1 MAKLSDHH
9 SKTRARIM
17 VVGDS
22 GTGKTVALAGLANAG
37 MRLFILDFDDGLDAL
52 RKYIKPEFHGNVEYE
67 LLRDKMRVNP
77 AGPLVLGTPEA
88 FSKAMNALDR
98 WIKDTGPDDVI
109 VVDTLTNM
117 GAAAMNWV
125 LHLGKRWG
133 QKQLKRP
140 RDWLSAMDRQE
151 AAIAELTGPDVK
163 ANVVVNAHLAWL
175 GDDDG
180 GSDKD
185 DDEEGTAAVLA
196 AAAGG
201 SSGFRSALN
210 SKRYPSALGKKLP
223 PRIATYFNC
232 VVQTKTIGAG
242 PNARRVI
249 RTVPEPDV
257 DIKVPVLPGKLPAE
271 LPVGDG
277 LLRILNAIR
286 DDATEEKKAA

>member
-1 MAKLSDHH
+1 MPKLSEHQ
-9 SKTRARIM
+9 SNNRARIM

-22 GTGKTVALAGLANAG
+22 GTGKTVALAALANAG

-52 RKYIKPEFHGNVEYE
+52 KKYVKPAFLDNIEYE
-67 LLRDKMRVNP
+67 TLKDKMRVNP
-77 AGPLVLGTPEA
+77 SGPLVLGTPTA
-88 FSKAMNALDR
+88 FSTAMMLLDR
-98 WIKDTGPDDVI
+98 WIKEAGENDVI

-140 RDWLSAMDRQE
+140 RDWGAAMDRQE
-151 AAIAELTGPDVK
+151 AAIQELTGPDVK
-163 ANVVVNAHLAWL
+163 ANVIVNAHLAWL
-175 GDDDG
+175 GSDEGNSDPDDDG
-180 GSDKD
+180 DGDKP
-185 DDEEGTAAVLA
+185 
-196 AAAGG
+196 
-201 SSGFRSALN
+201 SGAPTMRATIET
-210 SKRYPSALGKKLP
+210 KRYPSALGKKLP

-242 PNARRVI
+242 PRAKRVI
-249 RTVPEPDV
+249 RTVPESDV

-271 LPVGDG
+271 LPLEDG

-286 DDATEEKKAA
+286 EDAVEEKKAA